1 MFKISNTHHEV
12 IVQGDTKNLTT
23 AYLYTLSMSML
34 TIQRDTATMEIV
46 SLYANGGGIEV
57 RNQYYTDPQGRLEIP
72 LRNIVNKYKA
82 GGVSTFAI
90 TLNFNELDGTLADS
104 SVIITAEPIKGIS
117 YNDLLAPRKKDSPSL
132 NYEYRHDLVLPP
144 NIIVCPNV
152 AGHTLAG
159 VVIES
164 NYQDFE
170 ASATW
175 AEMSNGLQT
184 EITPS
189 GERNSQLVVHA
200 YADEL
205 VLNVGKDD
213 PTIVKKWRI
222 ERADVCTDLVAIRWT
237 SLTGCVRQNYFP
249 IVGYVNEAD
258 EEISIIEAGNGYDI
272 RKNVVKGIVCRL
284 EGLTAYSCW
293 YYQDLLMASDA
304 HAVVKQTE
312 VVFSD
317 EMESMETSCHVS
329 GGMGTS
335 PRGIGFFDFEFTVKL
350 RHYDTF

>member
-1 MFKISNTHHEV
+1 MFKISNTHHDI

-23 AYLYTLSMSML
+23 AYLYTLSRSML
-34 TIQRDTATMEIV
+34 TIQRDSATMEII
-46 SLYANGGGIEV
+46 SLYASGGGIEV

-82 GGVSTFAI
+82 GSVSQFAI
-90 TLNFNELDGTLADS
+90 TLNFNELNGTLADG
-104 SVIITAEPIKGIS
+104 SVIIIAEPIKGIS

-132 NYEYRHDLVLPP
+132 YYEYRHDLILPP
-144 NIIVCPNV
+144 NIIISPNV
-152 AGHTLAG
+152 SGQTMAG
-159 VVIES
+159 VLIES

-170 ASATW
+170 ASAAW
-175 AEMSNGLQT
+175 AEMSNGFQT
-184 EITPS
+184 AISPS
-189 GERNSQLVVHA
+189 GERNNRLVVHA

-205 VLNVGKDD
+205 VLNLGKED
-213 PTIVKKWRI
+213 PKIAKKWEI

-249 IVGYVNEAD
+249 IVGYVNEAG
-258 EEISIIEAGNGYDI
+258 EELSVIEAGNGYDI

-284 EGLTAYSCW
+284 EGLTSYSCW

-304 HAVVKQTE
+304 HAIVKQTE
-312 VVFSD
+312 ANFAD
-317 EMESMETSCHVS
+317 EMESMETACHVS
-329 GGMGTS
+329 GGMETS
-335 PRGIGFFDFEFTVKL
+335 PRGVGFFDFEFTVKL

>member
-1 MFKISNTHHEV
+1 MFRINSTHHEI
-12 IVQGDTKNLTT
+12 IVQGDLKNLTT
-23 AYLYTLSMSML
+23 AYLYTLSRSML
-34 TIQRDTATMEIV
+34 TIQRDSATMEII
-46 SLYANGGGIEV
+46 SLYASGGGIEV

-82 GGVSTFAI
+82 GSVSLFAI
-90 TLNFNELDGTLADS
+90 TLNFNELDGTLADG
-104 SVIITAEPIKGIS
+104 SVIIIAEPIKGIS
-117 YNDLLAPRKKDSPSL
+117 YNDLLAPRKKDSAVL
-132 NYEYRHDLVLPP
+132 NHEYRHDLILPP

-152 AGHTLAG
+152 VGQMLAG
-159 VVIES
+159 VLIES

-170 ASATW
+170 ASAEW

-184 EITPS
+184 AISPS
-189 GERNSQLVVHA
+189 GERRNQLVVHA

-205 VLNVGKDD
+205 VLNVGK
-213 PTIVKKWRI
+213 PNPIIAKKWRI
-222 ERADVCTDLVAIRWT
+222 ERTDVCTDLVAIKWT
-237 SLTGCVRQNYFP
+237 SLTGCVRQNFFP
-249 IVGYVNEAD
+249 IVGYINEAG

-272 RKNVVKGIVCRL
+272 RKNVVKGVVCRL
-284 EGLTAYSCW
+284 EGLTPYSCW

-312 VVFSD
+312 VYFSD
-317 EMESMETSCHVS
+317 EIESMETACHVS

-335 PRGIGFFDFEFTVKL
+335 PRGVGFFDFEFTVKL